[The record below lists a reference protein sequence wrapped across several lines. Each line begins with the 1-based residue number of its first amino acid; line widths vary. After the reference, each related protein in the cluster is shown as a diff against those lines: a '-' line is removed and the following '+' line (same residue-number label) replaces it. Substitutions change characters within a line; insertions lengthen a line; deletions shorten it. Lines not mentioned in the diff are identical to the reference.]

1 MVQCLCVYNLEM
13 SPEQSA
19 NSSGATTEDTISP
32 IVKDTRL
39 LLGKKIK

>member
-1 MVQCLCVYNLEM
+1 MRMVQYLEM

-32 IVKDTRL
+32 IVKEYKITIS
-39 LLGKKIK
+39 KKIK